1 MKNVMVGRFGGFTL
15 IELLVVVLIIGILA
29 AVALPKYQLAV
40 DKARYSE
47 FISAARPIKDAAERY
62 YMANGV
68 YPSNFDDLDID
79 IGTESV
85 GNCMRLNAKG
95 ARACLSKDKYFF
107 ILDEDDIGVS
117 LVRGLDDGPTA
128 APSLYKGWTC
138 QAKAGSTRA
147 IALCRSLGGKAAGEG
162 KANCILGD
170 KCLRFKLPL

>member
-68 YPSNFDDLDID
+68 YPSNFDELDID

-107 ILDEDDIGVS
+107 ILDADDIGVS
-117 LVRGLDDGPTA
+117 LVRGLDDSPTA
-128 APSLYKGWTC
+128 DPYYKGWIC

-147 IALCRSLGGKAAGEG
+147 IALCRSLGGKAPVEG
-162 KANCILGD
+162 QANCILGD

>member
-107 ILDEDDIGVS
+107 ILDADDIGVS
-117 LVRGLDDGPTA
+117 LVRGLDDGSTA
-128 APSLYKGWTC
+128 DPYYKGWTC
-138 QAKAGSTRA
+138 QAKAGNARA
-147 IALCRSLGGKAAGEG
+147 IALCRSLDGKAAGEG

>member
-47 FISAARPIKDAAERY
+47 FIAAARPIKDAAERY

-68 YPSNFDDLDID
+68 YPTRFDELDID
-79 IGTESV
+79 IGIRSV
-85 GNCMRLNAKG
+85 DNCMRLNAKG
-95 ARACLSKDKYFF
+95 SLACLSKDKYFF
-107 ILDEDDIGVS
+107 IRDADDIGVS
-117 LVRGLDDGPTA
+117 LVRGLDDSPTA
-128 APSLYKGWTC
+128 APYYKGWTC

-162 KANCILGD
+162 QANCILGD
-170 KCLRFKLPL
+170 KCLLFKLPL

>member
-47 FISAARPIKDAAERY
+47 FISAARPIKDAAARY

-95 ARACLSKDKYFF
+95 ARACLSKNKYFF
-107 ILDEDDIGVS
+107 ILDADDIGVS

-128 APSLYKGWTC
+128 HPYYKGWTC
-138 QAKAGSTRA
+138 QAKAGNARA

-162 KANCILGD
+162 QANCILGD
-170 KCLRFKLPL
+170 KCLLFKLPL

>member
-68 YPSNFDDLDID
+68 YPSNFDELDID

-95 ARACLSKDKYFF
+95 ARACLSKDKYFY
-107 ILDEDDIGVS
+107 ILDAAFHWCVGLTTAPQQILITRAGSAKPRPV
-117 LVRGLDDGPTA
+117 VRGQLHSA
-128 APSLYKGWTC
+128 AVWV
-138 QAKAGSTRA
+138 AKRQ
-147 IALCRSLGGKAAGEG
+147 
-162 KANCILGD
+162 
-170 KCLRFKLPL
+170 

>member
-117 LVRGLDDGPTA
+117 LVRGLDNGPTA
-128 APSLYKGWTC
+128 GLYYKGWTC
-138 QAKAGSTRA
+138 QAKAGNARA
-147 IALCRSLGGKAAGEG
+147 IALYRSLGGKAAGEG
-162 KANCILGD
+162 QANCILGD
-170 KCLRFKLPL
+170 KCLLFKLPL

>member
-29 AVALPKYQLAV
+29 AVALPKYQLTV

-68 YPSNFDDLDID
+68 YPSNFDELDID
-79 IGTESV
+79 IGTERV

-107 ILDEDDIGVS
+107 ILDADDIGVS
-117 LVRGLDDGPTA
+117 LVRGLDDSPTA
-128 APSLYKGWTC
+128 APYYKGWTC

-162 KANCILGD
+162 QANCILGD
-170 KCLRFKLPL
+170 KCLRFKLQL

>member
-1 MKNVMVGRFGGFTL
+1 MGGEFGGFTL

-47 FISAARPIKDAAERY
+47 FIAAARPIKDAAERY

-68 YPSNFDDLDID
+68 YPSNFDELDID

-95 ARACLSKDKYFF
+95 ARACLSKDKYYF
-107 ILDEDDIGVS
+107 ILDADDIGVS
-117 LVRGLDDGPTA
+117 LVRGLDDSPTA
-128 APSLYKGWTC
+128 APSFYKGWIC

-162 KANCILGD
+162 RANCILGD

>member
-68 YPSNFDDLDID
+68 YPTRFDELDID
-79 IGTESV
+79 MGTRSV
-85 GNCMRLNAKG
+85 DNCMRLNAKG

-128 APSLYKGWTC
+128 DPYYKGWTC
-138 QAKAGSTRA
+138 QAKAGSMRA

-162 KANCILGD
+162 QANCILGD
-170 KCLRFKLPL
+170 KCLLFKLQL

>member
-1 MKNVMVGRFGGFTL
+1 MKNVTTGRLGGFTL

-68 YPSNFDDLDID
+68 YPSNFDELDID

-107 ILDEDDIGVS
+107 ILDADDIGVS
-117 LVRGLDDGPTA
+117 LVRGLDDSPTA
-128 APSLYKGWTC
+128 APYYKGWTC

-147 IALCRSLGGKAAGEG
+147 IALCRSLGGKAPVEG
-162 KANCILGD
+162 QANCILGD
-170 KCLRFKLPL
+170 KCLLFKLPL